1 MVVLKH
7 IWDSLNYLF
16 SKVRNIPRGTKYF
29 FNVMLIINFEEVFW
43 CSIYDYINKFE
54 LVCLLV
60 LWFCFGCFLR
70 YKIIGF
76 QDNDLKLL
84 LSKENKIV
92 RFISIVVITKNN
104 KGNVQCSWFFTHFFA
119 WLLLVNILDG
129 KFSKIINAIINFS
142 MLTCIFWVHLNML
155 GW

>member
-7 IWDSLNYLF
+7 ILDSLIYLF

-29 FNVMLIINFEEVFW
+29 FNVILIINFEEVFW

-54 LVCLLV
+54 LVCFLV

-70 YKIIGF
+70 YKIISF
-76 QDNDLKLL
+76 EDNDLKLL
-84 LSKENKIV
+84 QRKENKIV

-104 KGNVQCSWFFTHFFA
+104 KGNVQCS
-119 WLLLVNILDG
+119 
-129 KFSKIINAIINFS
+129 
-142 MLTCIFWVHLNML
+142 
-155 GW
+155 